1 MLAPD
6 VHRPQWHHGW
16 VTSPSY
22 EQYPRPSGPVGPSS
36 WEQPAFVATAD
47 PTPPAAGEA
56 LEVVPDESDR
66 QLILRPTRTNYRRAV
81 RSWALITLV
90 CGVLAV
96 ALLLAGVVTQ
106 LTGLVAAAF
115 VIGALSLIGAF
126 ETLASVAKGVR
137 ARAGS
142 PEDNG

>member
-6 VHRPQWHHGW
+6 ARGPQWHHGR

-36 WEQPAFVATAD
+36 WEQPAFVATAEA
-47 PTPPAAGEA
+47 TPPAADRA
-56 LEVVPDESDR
+56 LEVVPEEAEQ
-66 QLILRPTRTNYRRAV
+66 QLVLRPTRTNYRRAV
-81 RSWALITLV
+81 RSWALISLV

-96 ALLLAGVVTQ
+96 ALMLAGVVTQ
-106 LTGLVAAAF
+106 LTGLVAASF
-115 VIGALSLIGAF
+115 VVGTLALIGVF

-137 ARAGS
+137 ARAGT